1 MHGLTMRTRSIQKAT
16 KESHHLTHQK
26 DVPRSSSLS
35 PDQIAM
41 ESILS
46 GLFGSLGSIAGK
58 LALSSDS
65 PISTVCVNE
74 LGKTLLDIPQ
84 GYCTMITITFR
95 ALLFFAMLG
104 CNGLM
109 LSYFL
114 MALEKR
120 GTLIVVIISSTCNV
134 LTSGLLGLVVFHETV
149 KSSWYFGACLM
160 LGGVCLVAFS
170 QMETTKKIPG

>member
-1 MHGLTMRTRSIQKAT
+1 MRTRSFHKAQ
-16 KESHHLTHQK
+16 KESHLSQQEL
-26 DVPRSSSLS
+26 RSSPSLS

-58 LALSSDS
+58 LALSGDS

-74 LGKTLLDIPQ
+74 LGKTMLDIPQ
-84 GYCTMITITFR
+84 SYCTVITITFR
-95 ALLFFAMLG
+95 ALLFLAMLG

-134 LTSGLLGLVVFHETV
+134 ITSGLLGLLLFHEAV

-170 QMETTKKIPG
+170 QLETTKKIPG